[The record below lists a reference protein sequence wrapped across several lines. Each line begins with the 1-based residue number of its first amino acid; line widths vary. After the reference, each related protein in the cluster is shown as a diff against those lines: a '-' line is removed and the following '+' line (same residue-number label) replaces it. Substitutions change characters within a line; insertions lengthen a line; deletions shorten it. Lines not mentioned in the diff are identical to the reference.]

1 MKRTKK
7 TVDFASFEP
16 QVHEPAH
23 RTLAREVFRGLPPED
38 VAKAM
43 ADAHA
48 QRVRLRPITRNQKE
62 MVMRLVLDALAAKG
76 HDVATADAK
85 VMSAYREWLRARV
98 EAGDISESYAGHIAI
113 QWNATVR
120 CVFGEEASR
129 ELRFKG
135 FKQHERKIVRRSPE
149 DMAAIIAAAH
159 KLGARTRDDK
169 EAFIAYLELA
179 WPTAGRAGS
188 LLVEECR
195 FADVDWQKG
204 TVRFQHVKNKD
215 LHEVVLSERAVARL
229 RERRAYC
236 MTRPWWR
243 GEETPIIAG
252 RSGRPLTLETINNKL
267 KAAAAR
273 AGFTDRVTSHVIR
286 KSSGTMMARENPR
299 YAREQLGITAKVF
312 EKHYNQPTIEDRL
325 ERRDLVPTVQE
336 GPDALIGRA
345 FMDLQAQRITSAEFQ
360 DILERANRM
369 RAAPQPMRGD
379 ENKGYL

>member
-1 MKRTKK
+1 MTRTKK

-16 QVHEPAH
+16 AVHEPAH
-23 RTLAREVFRGLPPED
+23 KPLARDAFRGQAPTE
-38 VAKAM
+38 VAKAL

-48 QRVRLRPITRNQKE
+48 QRIRLRPVTRNQKE
-62 MVMRLVLDALAAKG
+62 MVVKLVLDALAGKG

-98 EAGDISESYAGHIAI
+98 ETGDISESYAGHIAI

-120 CVFGEEASR
+120 CVFGDEPSR

-149 DMAAIIAAAH
+149 EMAALIAAAS
-159 KLGARTRDDK
+159 KNRYRTRDDK
-169 EAFIAYLELA
+169 EAFLAYLELS

-188 LLVEECR
+188 LLTEELT

-204 TVRFQHVKNKD
+204 TLRFDHVKNKD
-215 LHEVVLSERAVARL
+215 EHETVLSERAVAKL

-236 MTRPWWR
+236 MSRPWWR
-243 GEETPIIAG
+243 GAATPILAG
-252 RSGRPLTLETINNKL
+252 NRGVPLATETINRQL
-267 KAAAAR
+267 KRAAVR
-273 AGFTDRVTSHVIR
+273 AGFMDRVTTHVIR
-286 KSSGTMMARENPR
+286 KSSGTIMARQNPR

-325 ERRDLVPTVQE
+325 ERRDLVPTVAE

-345 FMDLQAQRITSAEFQ
+345 FMDLQAQRITTAQFQ
-360 DILERANRM
+360 DVLERANRM
-369 RAAPQPMRGD
+369 RIAPQPLHGE